1 MYPPVSPP
9 PPPRS
14 DSCQAG
20 CYAHARSAGWLCLG
34 GCRVHGVKAA
44 HAGCLSHPP
53 TGVGPHSWGFLH
65 EGRPTSCSRVA
76 CCPERR
82 DTHLT
87 CLPHACD
94 VQGAFSLCN
103 PLSIKA
109 SSLLALAWLTH
120 HADLRAQLRCPFS
133 GKPSL
138 NLLYLCIMAWLWGP
152 VTHL

>member
-9 PPPRS
+9 PPPWS

-20 CYAHARSAGWLCLG
+20 CHAHARSGGWLWLG

-44 HAGCLSHPP
+44 HVRCLSHPP
-53 TGVGPHSWGFLH
+53 TGVGPHSWGFLQ
-65 EGRPTSCSRVA
+65 EGRPTSCSQVA

-82 DTHLT
+82 DPHLT

-94 VQGAFSLCN
+94 DQGAFSLCN

-120 HADLRAQLRCPFS
+120 HADLRAQLRFQLTFL
-133 GKPSL
+133 GSL
-138 NLLYLCIMAWLWGP
+138 L
-152 VTHL
+152 